1 MIRFDLPPARATE
14 RPAGT
19 DASDG
24 PAGQDGLPLTHPAR
38 AQTQLL
44 QQLELLGRSPLPSAE
59 RLKILEPLWQPIAFV
74 QNECARRFAA
84 KPLPLAAAEQSAC
97 DAGQT
102 LWQML
107 GTNYLHCLQA
117 CVKGRAD
124 AETALIAQRALGA
137 SAAAV
142 KEAYRAGALPEAAH
156 WRRLHQIYRTA
167 EELGVT
173 RQAIGHGKTVAETY
187 IEMLLIAAA
196 HPFELSPKQFS
207 LVTAWAQRG
216 AGKVAILAA
225 APAESRTRPLI
236 VDLAGDQPAAFRP
249 NPGPG
254 AGPGWRWL
262 DLGDLRK
269 SLKKRLIG
277 LARGD
282 SPESLQL
289 GKECLQP
296 ACEGLLK
303 QVYRFWCKGDA
314 GEGQAAGVASGAA
327 CHLVGG
333 IEAIHYF
340 LSGHMF
346 RQPGSQIQLSKHE
359 HEEIATFGRIATR
372 HSDDFS
378 QQHAI
383 EAWQTLEEDATG
395 LHLAR
400 ALARPGMRLS
410 SGQLVAVRPDGA
422 KGFMLGAVRWVAS
435 GQGQLNAGV
444 RLLPGKPVPVALR
457 GTGITALNERF
468 CPGFRL
474 PAVEQLREPA
484 SVVMPKGY
492 FRPDRVIEIYSDHS
506 RQIRL
511 KHLLE
516 HGANFESADFEW
528 T

>member
-1 MIRFDLPPARATE
+1 MIGFDLPPARATE
-14 RPAGT
+14 RPDRTGAC
-19 DASDG
+19 DG
-24 PAGQDGLPLTHPAR
+24 SARRDGLPLTQPAR
-38 AQTQLL
+38 TQTQLL
-44 QQLELLGRSPLPSAE
+44 RQLELLGRSPLPSDE

-74 QNECARRFAA
+74 QNECARRFVA
-84 KPLPLAAAEQSAC
+84 KPLPLAAAEQSAY
-97 DAGQT
+97 DAGQL

-117 CVKGRAD
+117 CARGRDDDKA
-124 AETALIAQRALGA
+124 ALIAQRALAA
-137 SAAAV
+137 SAAAM
-142 KEAYRAGALPEAAH
+142 KEAYLAGARPEAAH
-156 WRRLHQIYRTA
+156 WRRLHRIYRGA

-173 RQAIGHGKTVAETY
+173 RQAIGHGKIVAEGY
-187 IEMLLIAAA
+187 IELLLIAAA

-236 VDLAGDQPAAFRP
+236 VDLAGDQPAAFGLDPERE
-249 NPGPG
+249 
-254 AGPGWRWL
+254 AGPDWRWL
-262 DLGDLRK
+262 DLGALRK

-296 ACEGLLK
+296 ACEVLLK
-303 QVYRFWCKGDA
+303 QVYRFWCKGGA
-314 GEGQAAGVASGAA
+314 GGDPAAGVSGGAA

-340 LSGHMF
+340 LSGHPF
-346 RQPGSQIQLSKHE
+346 RQPGSRIQLSKRE

-372 HSDDFS
+372 HSDDYG

-383 EAWQTLEEDATG
+383 EEWRTLGENAAG

-410 SGQLVAVRPDGA
+410 SGQLVAVQPDGT
-422 KGFMLGAVRWVAS
+422 KGFMLGAVCWVAS
-435 GQGQLNAGV
+435 GQGQLDAGV

-474 PAVEQLREPA
+474 PAVERLHKPA

-492 FRPDRVIEIYSDHS
+492 FRPDRVIEIYSDHA

-516 HGANFESADFEW
+516 RGANFESADFEW